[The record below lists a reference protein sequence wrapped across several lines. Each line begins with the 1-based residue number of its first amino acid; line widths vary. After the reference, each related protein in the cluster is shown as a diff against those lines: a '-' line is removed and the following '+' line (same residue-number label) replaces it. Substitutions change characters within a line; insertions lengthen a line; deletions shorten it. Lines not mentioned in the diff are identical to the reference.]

1 MGVLDGKVAVV
12 AGASRGIGKGIA
24 LELADAGAT
33 VYACG
38 RTLDPRIA
46 TRVTERLRRRK
57 VHLGSIA
64 VIYAPLLQS
73 DYLEFLGLRQ
83 AWGGLEAWLE
93 RPHSRSSPKQFGLQ
107 RLEVSGVYGW
117 ARHPMLAG
125 GLLYLVTCKN
135 GGSFKSLDETM

>member
-1 MGVLDGKVAVV
+1 
-12 AGASRGIGKGIA
+12 
-24 LELADAGAT
+24 
-33 VYACG
+33 
-38 RTLDPRIA
+38 
-46 TRVTERLRRRK
+46 
-57 VHLGSIA
+57 
-64 VIYAPLLQS
+64 LLQS

-107 RLEVSGVYGW
+107 RLEVSGVHGW
-117 ARHPMLAG
+117 VRHPMLAG